1 MQRVLASNYTLTV
14 KNETL
19 RQNKYFNFPIVNISF
34 ICSNIP
40 ETPAY
45 GVYICQLIRYYRA
58 CGSYQDFLDRGKLL
72 TRKLLNQWFLLV
84 KLKSSLLQTLLED
97 TTEVIRIRKSK
108 KDWQHNG
115 QKKKDKGQEAIY
127 KTYITYT
134 HKTKDWETWTPLTT
148 EGELRCTG
156 RVGIWFE

>member
-1 MQRVLASNYTLTV
+1 MRGSF
-14 KNETL
+14 KNKL
-19 RQNKYFNFPIVNISF
+19 YDKRNDFNFHIVNFPLIW
-34 ICSNIP
+34 SNIP
-40 ETPAY
+40 AAPVY
-45 GVYICQLIRYYRA
+45 GVYISQLIRFSRA

-97 TTEVIRIRKSK
+97 TTGVIRIRKSK